1 MACKNTC
8 KNAVLLEKKRCDIF
22 LPLGVPLCALDWQ
35 NAPFATKGKLK
46 KDLKKKKRHVKIHS
60 KMPFYQKEREV
71 TFSLLLGYPMRSR
84 LAKCC
89 FCNERKIEKEFK
101 KMKWHVK
108 IHAKM
113 PFY

>member
-8 KNAVLLEKKRCDIF
+8 KNAVFLEKNRSDIF
-22 LPLGVPLCALDWQ
+22 P
-35 NAPFATKGKLK
+35 PFMGT
-46 KDLKKKKRHVKIHS
+46 
-60 KMPFYQKEREV
+60 
-71 TFSLLLGYPMRSR
+71 PMRSR

-108 IHAKM
+108 KHPKM